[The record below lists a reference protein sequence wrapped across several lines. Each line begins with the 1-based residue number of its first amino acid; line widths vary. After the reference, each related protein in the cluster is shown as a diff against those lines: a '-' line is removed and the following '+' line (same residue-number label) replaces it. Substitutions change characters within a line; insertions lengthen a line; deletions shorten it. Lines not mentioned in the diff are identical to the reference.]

1 MNRKQLLAGAAVCV
15 VILWAVFAA
24 GGVRLGSDA
33 APAPGTTA
41 QTAGSALAAQPL
53 VAGAAGQPANAG
65 VAVLAQSQPA
75 VAQGNAVAQPTAP
88 TQPTALPATAT
99 PPALAAPATSDED
112 AETPEAGETA
122 ETPEPGEAAETPEA
136 AEAAETPEAAET
148 AETPEPGKAAEHDG
162 DKVEQ
167 GATGGADSD
176 NDSEDQ
182 DHDSADGQALAAQA
196 RITQQQA
203 EQAALAA
210 NRGTTVVKTELD
222 EKDGTVLYK
231 VKLSNGAKVK
241 VNAVTGAIL
250 STDPPESDDSN
261 D

>member
-1 MNRKQLLAGAAVCV
+1 MNRKQLLSGAAVCV
-15 VILWAVFAA
+15 IILWAVFAA

-41 QTAGSALAAQPL
+41 QTAGSVPAAQPL
-53 VAGAAGQPANAG
+53 VAGAARQPANAG
-65 VAVLAQSQPA
+65 VAVQAQPA
-75 VAQGNAVAQPTAP
+75 VAQGNLAAQPTVAP
-88 TQPTALPATAT
+88 PTAVPATAT
-99 PPALAAPATSDED
+99 PTAVAAPAGTDED
-112 AETPEAGETA
+112 AETPEAG
-122 ETPEPGEAAETPEA
+122 
-136 AEAAETPEAAET
+136 EAAETPEAAET
-148 AETPEPGKAAEHDG
+148 AETPEAMEAAETPEPGEDADHDG

-176 NDSEDQ
+176 NDGEDQ

-210 NRGTTVVKTELD
+210 NRGTTVVETELD